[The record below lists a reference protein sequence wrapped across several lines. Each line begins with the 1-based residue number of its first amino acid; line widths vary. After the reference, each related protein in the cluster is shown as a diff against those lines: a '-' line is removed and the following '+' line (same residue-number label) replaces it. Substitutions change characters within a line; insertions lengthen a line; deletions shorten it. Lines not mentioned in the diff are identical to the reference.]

1 MFKKQVMVTRV
12 GLWLSVLTG
21 ELWLVLCSQVDSSAC
36 VSAFTASTSPSGSAM
51 PLLSRNRLH
60 LRLLLLR
67 IHLLRIHLLSAGL
80 QLHFVR
86 VHIGGFRL
94 VWLESWFEDMVI
106 RDVCVC
112 RVRFDKHL

>member
-1 MFKKQVMVTRV
+1 MVSFV
-12 GLWLSVLTG
+12 LASGLISLRFSLYRIHFALRLSY
-21 ELWLVLCSQVDSSAC
+21 
-36 VSAFTASTSPSGSAM
+36 AF
-51 PLLSRNRLH
+51 SRNRLH

-80 QLHFVR
+80 QLYFVR

>member
-1 MFKKQVMVTRV
+1 MVSFV
-12 GLWLSVLTG
+12 LASGLISLRFSLYRIHFALRLSY
-21 ELWLVLCSQVDSSAC
+21 A
-36 VSAFTASTSPSGSAM
+36 
-51 PLLSRNRLH
+51 LSRNRLH

-94 VWLESWFEDMVI
+94 VWLESWFEDMVMI
-106 RDVCVC
+106 SGSSGKQCTLNAHLVAAIGCVC
-112 RVRFDKHL
+112 IAYVC